1 MEEFRYSTKNALYP
15 VAYASMRAM
24 HTRLEMVLVGVAEA
38 LARELA
44 EAVEADTARME
55 RLFNRHAAGAGLNVV
70 NMLGRAGDV
79 AVDDELFMVLELC
92 EAFRRGTEGYFDIT
106 ACSERAADTAAGYTL
121 DAAAHT
127 VRLHG
132 AGALLDLGGFAKGY
146 ALERLRQRVSEAGVQ
161 QAVLNFGD
169 SSITAIGHHP
179 YGEWWPIGVELDAR
193 RSAVAQEF
201 RLRDS
206 AMSVSG
212 RGRGGEYHIFDPHSG
227 ERVVRAETMV
237 VEGRSALVCE
247 VLSTA
252 LYAAPAA
259 RREGIMARY
268 EGYTATALRCGATGG
283 CEVLR
288 IGRQPQ
294 RKDMDKE

>member
-106 ACSERAADTAAGYTL
+106 ACSERAADTTAGYTL

-132 AGALLDLGGFAKGY
+132 AGTLLDLGGFAKGY

-179 YGEWWPIGVELDAR
+179 YGEWWPIGVEPDAR

-227 ERVVRAETMV
+227 ERVVREETMV

-247 VLSTA
+247 LLSTA

-268 EGYTATALRCGATGG
+268 EGYTATALRRGATGG

>member
-15 VAYASMRAM
+15 VAYALMRAM

-55 RLFNRHAAGAGLNVV
+55 HLFNRHAAGAGLNVV

-106 ACSERAADTAAGYTL
+106 ACSERAADTTAGYTL

-146 ALERLRQRVSEAGVQ
+146 ALERLRQRVAEAGVQ

-179 YGEWWPIGVELDAR
+179 YGEWWPIGVEPDAR

-201 RLRDS
+201 RLRNS

-227 ERVVRAETMV
+227 ERVVREETMV

>member
-1 MEEFRYSTKNALYP
+1 
-15 VAYASMRAM
+15 MR
-24 HTRLEMVLVGVAEA
+24 RVP
-38 LARELA
+38 
-44 EAVEADTARME
+44 
-55 RLFNRHAAGAGLNVV
+55 GLNVV

-146 ALERLRQRVSEAGVQ
+146 ALERLRQRVAEAGVQ

-179 YGEWWPIGVELDAR
+179 YGEWWPIGVEPDAR
-193 RSAVAQEF
+193 RSSVAQEF

-227 ERVVRAETMV
+227 ERVVREETMV

>member
-24 HTRLEMVLVGVAEA
+24 HTRLEMVLVGVTEQV
-38 LARELA
+38 ARTISET
-44 EAVEADTARME
+44 VEADTADME
-55 RLFNRHAAGAGLNVV
+55 CRFSRHAAAAALTVV
-70 NMLGRAGDV
+70 NMRGGREAV
-79 AVDDELFMVLELC
+79 AVDDELFMALELC
-92 EAFRRGTEGYFDIT
+92 EAFRRGTDGYFDIT
-106 ACSERAADTAAGYTL
+106 ACSDRTGDMSDGGVGYTL
-121 DAAAHT
+121 DASAHT
-127 VRLHG
+127 VRLYG
-132 AGALLDLGGFAKGY
+132 TGALLDMGGFAKGY
-146 ALERLRQRVSEAGVQ
+146 ALERLRRRVAEAGVS

-179 YGEWWPIGVELDAR
+179 YGEWWPVGVEPALK
-193 RSAVAQEF
+193 RSAVAHEF

-206 AMSVSG
+206 AISVSG

-227 ERVVRAETMV
+227 ERVAREETIV

-259 RREGIMARY
+259 RRKGIMGRY
-268 EGYTATALRCGATGG
+268 EGYSATVLRCGATGG
-283 CEVLR
+283 CEVSR
-288 IGRQPQ
+288 I
-294 RKDMDKE
+294 E

>member
-1 MEEFRYSTKNALYP
+1 MEEFRYSTKNSLYP

-24 HTRLEMVLVGVAEA
+24 HTRLEMVLVGVAEDRARA
-38 LARELA
+38 LCES
-44 EAVEADTARME
+44 VEADTAEME
-55 RLFNRHAAGAGLNVV
+55 RRFSRHAAAAALTVV
-70 NMLGRAGDV
+70 NLRGGREAV
-79 AVDDELFMVLELC
+79 AVDDELFMALELC
-92 EAFRRGTEGYFDIT
+92 DAFRRGTEGYFDIA
-106 ACSERAADTAAGYTL
+106 ACSYRAAAGGAAGYTL

-132 AGALLDLGGFAKGY
+132 AGTLLDMGGFAKGY
-146 ALERLRQRVSEAGVQ
+146 ALEKISRRVAEAGVKQ
-161 QAVLNFGD
+161 GVVNFGD

-179 YGEWWPIGVELDAR
+179 YGEWWPVGVEPLSKR
-193 RSAVAQEF
+193 TAVAHEF
-201 RLRDS
+201 HLRDS

-227 ERVVRAETMV
+227 ERVVREETVV

-259 RREGIMARY
+259 RRKGIIGRY
-268 EGYTATALRCGATGG
+268 EGYTATELRCGATGG
-283 CEVLR
+283 CEVRR
-288 IGRQPQ
+288 IG
-294 RKDMDKE
+294 

>member
-1 MEEFRYSTKNALYP
+1 
-15 VAYASMRAM
+15 
-24 HTRLEMVLVGVAEA
+24 
-38 LARELA
+38 
-44 EAVEADTARME
+44 ME

-146 ALERLRQRVSEAGVQ
+146 ALERLRQRVAEAGVQ

-179 YGEWWPIGVELDAR
+179 YGEWWPIGVEPDAR
-193 RSAVAQEF
+193 RSSVAQEF

-227 ERVVRAETMV
+227 ERVVREETMV

-247 VLSTA
+247 VLSTGAVCRACGAPRGNNGPLRGIHGNGVA
-252 LYAAPAA
+252 LRRYGRMRGAPHRAAAA
-259 RREGIMARY
+259 A
-268 EGYTATALRCGATGG
+268 EGYGQ
-283 CEVLR
+283 R
-288 IGRQPQ
+288 IKIAIRWTE
-294 RKDMDKE
+294 RNF

>member
-1 MEEFRYSTKNALYP
+1 MEEFRYSTKNELYP

-24 HTRLEMVLVGVAEA
+24 HTRLEVVLVGVAEP

-44 EAVEADTARME
+44 GAIEADTAEME
-55 RLFNRHAAGAGLNVV
+55 RRFNRHAAAAALNVV
-70 NMLGRAGDV
+70 NMRGGAEDV
-79 AVDDELFMVLELC
+79 AVDEELFMALELC

-106 ACSERAADTAAGYTL
+106 ACSGMEASAGATAGYTL
-121 DAAAHT
+121 DTAAHT

-132 AGALLDLGGFAKGY
+132 AGALLDMGGFAKGY
-146 ALERLRQRVSEAGVQ
+146 ALERLRRRVAEAGVE

-179 YGEWWPIGVELDAR
+179 YGEWWPIGVNPDTR
-193 RSAVAQEF
+193 RSGVAHEF

-206 AMSVSG
+206 AISVSG

-227 ERVVRAETMV
+227 ERVVREETVV

-259 RREGIMARY
+259 RRKAIMERY

-283 CEVLR
+283 CEVRR
-288 IGRQPQ
+288 IG
-294 RKDMDKE
+294 

>member
-15 VAYASMRAM
+15 VVYASMRAM

-92 EAFRRGTEGYFDIT
+92 EAFRRGTDGYFDIT

-132 AGALLDLGGFAKGY
+132 AGSLLDLGGFAKGY
-146 ALERLRQRVSEAGVQ
+146 ALERLRQRVAEAGVQ

-179 YGEWWPIGVELDAR
+179 YGEWWPIGVEPDAR
-193 RSAVAQEF
+193 RLSVAQEF

-227 ERVVRAETMV
+227 ERVVREETMV

>member
-1 MEEFRYSTKNALYP
+1 MTVEEFRYSTKNAHYP
-15 VAYASMRAM
+15 VAYASMKAM
-24 HTRLEMVLVGVAEA
+24 HTRLEMVLVGVAEDA
-38 LARELA
+38 ARVLC
-44 EAVEADTARME
+44 EAVEADAAEME
-55 RLFNRHAAGAGLNVV
+55 RRFSRHGAAAALTVV
-70 NMLGRAGDV
+70 NMRGGREEVG
-79 AVDDELFMVLELC
+79 VDDELFMALELC

-106 ACSERAADTAAGYTL
+106 ACSDGTGAGARAGYTL

-132 AGALLDLGGFAKGY
+132 AGTLLDMGGFAKGY
-146 ALERLRQRVSEAGVQ
+146 ALERLRRRVADAGVT

-169 SSITAIGHHP
+169 SSIAAIGHHP
-179 YGEWWPIGVELDAR
+179 YGEWWPVGVEPSVR
-193 RSAVAQEF
+193 RSAVAHEF

-206 AMSVSG
+206 ALSVSG

-227 ERVVRAETMV
+227 ERVAREETVV

-259 RREGIMARY
+259 RRKSIIGRY
-268 EGYTATALRCGATGG
+268 EGYAATVMRCGATGG
-283 CEVLR
+283 CEVCR
-288 IGRQPQ
+288 V
-294 RKDMDKE
+294 E

>member
-106 ACSERAADTAAGYTL
+106 ACSERAADTAARYTL

-146 ALERLRQRVSEAGVQ
+146 ALERLRQRVAEAGVQ

-179 YGEWWPIGVELDAR
+179 YGEWWPIGVEPDAR

-227 ERVVRAETMV
+227 ERVVREETMV

>member
-38 LARELA
+38 LARELT

-146 ALERLRQRVSEAGVQ
+146 ALERLRQRVAEAGVQ

-179 YGEWWPIGVELDAR
+179 YGEWWPIGVEPDAR

-227 ERVVRAETMV
+227 ERVVREETMV

>member
-227 ERVVRAETMV
+227 ERVVREETMV

>member
-15 VAYASMRAM
+15 VAYALMRAM

-55 RLFNRHAAGAGLNVV
+55 HLFNRHAAGAGLNVV

-146 ALERLRQRVSEAGVQ
+146 ALERLRQRVAEAGVQ

-179 YGEWWPIGVELDAR
+179 YGEWWPIGVEPDAR

-227 ERVVRAETMV
+227 ERVVREETMV

-252 LYAAPAA
+252 LYAAPAS

-288 IGRQPQ
+288 IGWQPQ

>member
-15 VAYASMRAM
+15 VAYALMRAM

-132 AGALLDLGGFAKGY
+132 AGTLLDLGGFAKGY
-146 ALERLRQRVSEAGVQ
+146 ALERLRQRVAEAGVQ

-227 ERVVRAETMV
+227 ERVVREETMV